1 MELYIFVVV
10 VLFGLAIS
18 DLIVG
23 VSNDAVNFLNSA
35 VGSRV
40 APRWVIMIVAS
51 IGMLLGVTFS
61 SGMMEVARKGI
72 FHPEMFIMS
81 ELMVLFLAV
90 MLTDV
95 ILLDLY
101 NTFGLP
107 TSTTVSIV
115 FELLGAALA
124 ISFIKIYK
132 AGLSMGEIV
141 NYINTAKALA
151 IISGILLSIV
161 FAFLG
166 GALIQLITRLIFTFD
181 FKKRLKRYGGVWG
194 GVALTTITYFILIK
208 GSKGASFLSPELLQW
223 IQGHTLLIIGINFLF
238 WAVILQF
245 LLMFTRVDILKIIV
259 LIGCG
264 ALAMAFA
271 ANDLVNFIGVPLAGF
286 AAFRNASLTADPV
299 NAGME
304 ALTRPVQTNTLYL
317 LIAGIIMV
325 ITLWISRKARTVTK
339 TEISLG
345 RQDEGF
351 ERFDSTHLSRII
363 VRMAISFS
371 EIFSASIPK
380 KLATRFSSRL
390 DPEKY
395 KTDNN
400 TPEANED
407 DRPSFDLI
415 RASVN
420 FMVASALISLGTS
433 LKLPLS
439 TTYVTFMV
447 AMGTS
452 LSDKAW
458 GRESAVYRIT
468 GVLTVIGGWFFTAIM
483 ACTVAATFAV
493 ILYYFGLPAIILL
506 IFVAIFFIYRTHV
519 IHKRREKVYTEK
531 AKNKILTASNAEQ
544 ALSAIYEEMSI
555 FFGKSKNIL
564 DHTYKSVF
572 KEKRNHLKDAQKDAS
587 NLYKRSQEMVT
598 HFFRLVTFPDAD
610 EEQLSPQ
617 LGQTVG
623 SIQEISRHLLE
634 MSSSCYKH
642 VNNNHKGLLDSQI
655 EELEQLGDKL
665 DALLSQASEALKA
678 GNLKQIKAIVD
689 NGHEI
694 NDMVK
699 KFDKK
704 QIKRVKKKESKTRI
718 SMLYLGI
725 LASSEGIA
733 NHTIRLL
740 NGFLQTAKEVSE

>member
-1 MELYIFVVV
+1 MELYLFVVV

-35 VGSRV
+35 IGSRV

-51 IGMLLGVTFS
+51 LGMLMGVTFS

-81 ELMVLFLAV
+81 DLLVLFLAV

-124 ISFIKIYK
+124 ISFIKIYH
-132 AGLSMGEIV
+132 AGLAMSDIV

-161 FAFLG
+161 FAFMG
-166 GALIQLITRLIFTFD
+166 GAVIQLISRLIFTFD
-181 FKKRLKRYGGVWG
+181 YKKRIKRYGGVWG
-194 GVALTTITYFILIK
+194 GFALTAIIYFILIK
-208 GSKGASFLSPELLQW
+208 GAKGASFLTPEMLEW
-223 IQGHTLLIIGINFLF
+223 IHTHTLLILGLNFLI
-238 WAVILQF
+238 WSLLLQIL
-245 LLMFTRVDILKIIV
+245 LLFTRVDILKIIV

-286 AAFRNASLTADPV
+286 SAFRIGSATADPL

-304 ALTRPVQTNTLYL
+304 ALSGPVQTSTIYL

-339 TEISLG
+339 TEISLS
-345 RQDEGF
+345 RQDEGY
-351 ERFDSTHLSRII
+351 ERFDSTSLSRVI
-363 VRMAISFS
+363 VRMSVSLTEGFS
-371 EIFSASIPK
+371 RVIPRSMAK
-380 KLATRFSSRL
+380 RFNKRL
-390 DPEKY
+390 DPSKY
-395 KTDNN
+395 KADSNSGGD
-400 TPEANED
+400 EY
-407 DRPSFDLI
+407 DRASFDLI

-447 AMGTS
+447 AMGSS

-468 GVLTVIGGWFFTAIM
+468 GVLTVVGGWFFTALM
-483 ACTVAATFAV
+483 ACTVAAFFATLLYFFRLPAV
-493 ILYYFGLPAIILL
+493 IVLL
-506 IFVAIFFIYRTHV
+506 FVAAFFIYRTHY
-519 IHKRREKVYTEK
+519 IHKKREQIYTEK
-531 AKNKILTASNAEQ
+531 AKNKILMAKNAEQ
-544 ALSAIYEEMSI
+544 AVKAIYEELSV
-555 FFGKSKNIL
+555 FLGKTQKIL
-564 DHTYKSVF
+564 DYTYKSIF
-572 KEKRNHLKDAQKDAS
+572 KEKRNHLRDAKKEAAA
-587 NLYKRSQEMVT
+587 LYKQSQETVT
-598 HFFRLVTFPDAD
+598 HFFRMVSFPDAD

-623 SIQEISRHLLE
+623 SIQEISRHLYELTN
-634 MSSSCYKH
+634 SCFKH
-642 VNNNHKGLLDSQI
+642 VDNNHKGLLKAQI
-655 EELEQLGDKL
+655 EELQELQKNL
-665 DALLSQASEALKA
+665 DRLLADAAKALQEADLEKIR
-678 GNLKQIKAIVD
+678 KMVD
-689 NGHEI
+689 DGHKIHE
-694 NDMVK
+694 MVQS
-699 KFDKK
+699 FDKK

-718 SMLYLGI
+718 SMLYLRL
-725 LASSEGIA
+725 LASSEDIA
-733 NHTIRLL
+733 NHTVRLSGGCL
-740 NGFLQTAKEVSE
+740 RTLREVEE